1 LYVNISDGGHVENL
15 GIYELLRRRCKLIIA
30 VDGEADEK
38 MGFPSLVRLL
48 RFARIDMGIQ
58 IDVDLSDLRLTA
70 DGLSRVHWMLG
81 TIHYSDDDTGYLLYI
96 KSSIIGD
103 ENEYI
108 REYRSR
114 QMAFPH
120 EPTAD
125 QFFDETQFEA
135 YRALGY
141 HMARAVGSDARLREA
156 LSELRTN
163 ITDVV
168 PELHPD
174 ATANAVLASKVTQ
187 PA

>member
-1 LYVNISDGGHVENL
+1 
-15 GIYELLRRRCKLIIA
+15 
-30 VDGEADEK
+30 
-38 MGFPSLVRLL
+38 
-48 RFARIDMGIQ
+48 
-58 IDVDLSDLRLTA
+58 
-70 DGLSRVHWMLG
+70 MLG
-81 TIHYSDDDTGYLLYI
+81 TIHYSDDDMGYLLYI
-96 KSSIIGD
+96 KSSLIGD
-103 ENEYI
+103 EHEYI

-141 HMARAVGSDARLREA
+141 LMAKTVGSDTRLRAA

-163 ITDVV
+163 ITEVA
-168 PELHPD
+168 PELHAN
-174 ATANAVLASKVTQ
+174 ATANAVLASGATQ

>member
-1 LYVNISDGGHVENL
+1 
-15 GIYELLRRRCKLIIA
+15 

-58 IDVDLSDLRLTA
+58 IDVDLSGLRPAA

-81 TIHYSDDDTGYLLYI
+81 TIRYSDDDTGYLLYI

-141 HMARAVGSDARLREA
+141 HMARTVGSDTRLREA
-156 LSELRTN
+156 LAELRTN
-163 ITDVV
+163 VTEVA
-168 PELHPD
+168 PELH
-174 ATANAVLASKVTQ
+174 ANTTTNAVLASGATS
-187 PA
+187 A